1 MCESNAYLKRGKKEQ
16 LFLKDVTLIQP
27 VKADEWLVENLLGE
41 QKTFKGRISRIDF
54 MAHKI
59 LLEPEE

>member
-1 MCESNAYLKRGKKEQ
+1 MCESAAYFKRGKKEQ
-16 LFLKDVTLIQP
+16 LFLKDVTLIKP
-27 VKADEWLVENLLGE
+27 VSQGEWLVENLLGE
-41 QKTFKGRISRIDF
+41 QKTFRGRIASIDF